1 MFDNVEFI
9 DGVNPEPRCPCVLL
23 LDTSY
28 SMDGQ
33 PIQELNAGLVTFRED
48 LGKDELALLRVEVAI
63 ITFGSTAQLVQDFVT
78 ARQFTPPTLTV
89 SGSTSMGE
97 GINMALNLL
106 DKRKQGY
113 KANGLPYY
121 RPWIFLVT
129 DGAPTDDWKESA
141 QRVNSAEIGRKVA
154 LFAVGVQGANM
165 SILQQINPQ
174 RSPVAL
180 QGLAFREMFL
190 WLSASM
196 KTVSHANVGSEVPLQ
211 APIGWGKI

>member
-1 MFDNVEFI
+1 MFDKVEF
-9 DGVNPEPRCPCVLL
+9 DPSNPEPRCPCVLL

-48 LGKDELALLRVEVAI
+48 LGKEELTLMRVEVAI

-89 SGSTSMGE
+89 SGNTPMGE
-97 GINMALNLL
+97 GINMALDLL
-106 DKRKQGY
+106 DRRKQGY

-121 RPWIFLVT
+121 RPWVFLVT
-129 DGAPTDDWKESA
+129 DGAPTDDWKVAA
-141 QRVNSAEIGRKVA
+141 QRVQSAEAKKKV
-154 LFAVGVQGANM
+154 LFFTVGVQGADM

-174 RSPVAL
+174 RSPIAL
-180 QGLAFREMFL
+180 QGLAFRELFL
-190 WLSASM
+190 WFSASM
-196 KTVSHANVGSEVPLQ
+196 RSVSHANVGSEVPPQ
-211 APIGWGKI
+211 VPISVCKV